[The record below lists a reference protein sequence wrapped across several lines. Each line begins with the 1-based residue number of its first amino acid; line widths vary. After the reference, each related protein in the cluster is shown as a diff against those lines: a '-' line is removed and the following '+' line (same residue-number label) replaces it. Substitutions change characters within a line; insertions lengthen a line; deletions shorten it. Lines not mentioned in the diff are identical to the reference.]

1 MTNLQSL
8 NAAFMRRCTVFCVL
22 TFLLVLMGTVAKA
35 QPSSCFEIE
44 SILVDACGLGNSEG
58 LNEILVFQVGPA
70 ALNTANLTVTWPNLT
85 NTWTGICQ
93 NATTTAKVAAI
104 NATITGCGRLIEPTG
119 GILPAG
125 KRVVLFASISVDE
138 TLHSFAALNDTLI
151 AIFHCGNNPGGNF
164 ANSGAGLRTLT
175 MTFSAPVGCT
185 DAVTYDR
192 ALLANTN
199 GATVN
204 FCWNGSATYLTPGCV
219 APFVQIGANAGTTQN
234 LCNGTPAILNG
245 TVSSCTHRV
254 RWFGGTGTF
263 SNPNIPTPTYTPG
276 PGETGAVVLT
286 LQQFTSCDTVTS
298 TVTLNYSPPPT
309 LSLGPDTTFCGTF
322 NYQLGPGFTAQSYL
336 WSTGATTQNLTAT
349 TPGTYWLQVTTA
361 AGCVVRDSVVIG
373 TTTLNT
379 AGLPA
384 DDTIC
389 PGVPYL
395 LFSSLVGS
403 AYQWSTGATTASIS
417 ITNPGTYSLTLTQ
430 PNGCVR
436 TESFELF
443 HYPATTVNLGNDIN
457 LCPGNTTVL
466 DADPLGNYPGA
477 TYQWSTSA
485 TSQTITVG
493 STGTYSVTITTP
505 NFCTDSDTILVTVS
519 NSIPVNLGADTT
531 LCAGQSLTLTAP
543 NGQSYSWSSGATT
556 PSINVNT
563 TGTYAVTVTFG
574 IGCQSSDTIDVTLA
588 ANPTVSLGNDTIYCA
603 NLGLTLDAG
612 AGLSYNW
619 NSGATTQTLPIT
631 QGGTYSVTVTN
642 ASGCTDVDSILVS
655 TGLVPQVNL
664 GPNTQLCPGQTLTLD
679 AGTQATTYLW
689 NTGAT
694 TQTITVGTPGTY
706 WAVVT
711 TACGTDSSATTL
723 SYYPVASVNAGPDD
737 TLCAGDTLSL
747 LGASASQGTLAWSY
761 AGGGTLSSNASL
773 HPLFTADSSASG
785 PVDFVLTLTDS
796 CGSHTDTLTLT
807 ILPRTTLTFLHP
819 DSVCY
824 NTPIQISYS
833 GNPDSVLWMGAGT
846 FSDSTGNPVIY
857 TPAPGEIGLT
867 SIGLTAYGQCGAE
880 VFMTD
885 YFIQDSLIANFAW
898 SPGEVFPGTHVQFTN
913 GSFPADLPLHWHF
926 GDSFYSVENDPMHRY
941 YTSGTY
947 PVELIVY
954 GVDGCNDT
962 LVIPLNV
969 LPTDTIFPNVFS
981 PNSDGINDFFNYQ
994 VPPTESFSLGIW
1006 DRWGAQYF
1014 YTTNPE
1020 EKWDGRTAGGADCPE
1035 GVYFYVIRMKLLAG
1049 TVLNHNGWVT
1059 LLR

>member
-44 SILVDACGLGNSEG
+44 SILVDACGQGTLEG
-58 LNEILVFQVGPA
+58 LNEMVIFQVGPT
-70 ALNTANLTVTWPNLT
+70 ALSTANLSVTWPNIS
-85 NTWTGICQ
+85 NNWTGICQ

-125 KRVVLFASISVDE
+125 KRVVLFASTSVDE

-151 AIFHCGNNPGGNF
+151 AIFHCANNTGGNF

-192 ALLANTN
+192 SLLANAN

-204 FCWNGSATYLTPGCV
+204 FCWNGSATYTTPGCV
-219 APFVQIGANAGTTQN
+219 APFIQISTNAGTTQN
-234 LCNGTPAILNG
+234 LCNGTPAVLNG
-245 TVSSCTHRV
+245 TVSSCTHRFQ
-254 RWFGGTGTF
+254 WFGGAGSF
-263 SNPNIPTPTYTPG
+263 SNPNSLTPTYTPG
-276 PGETGAVVLT
+276 PGETGPVVLT
-286 LQQFTSCDTVTS
+286 LAQFTSCDTVFS

-309 LSLGPDTTFCGTF
+309 LSLGPDTAFCGTF

-349 TPGTYWLQVTTA
+349 TPGLYWQQVTTA
-361 AGCVVRDSVVIG
+361 AGCVVRDTVVIT

-379 AGLPA
+379 AGLPP

-395 LFSSLVGS
+395 LLSSLVGS
-403 AYQWSTGATTASIS
+403 TYQWSTGATSIGLT
-417 ITNPGTYSLTLTQ
+417 ITTPGIYSLTLTE
-430 PNGCVR
+430 PGGCVR

-443 HYPATTVNLGNDIN
+443 HYPATVVNLGNDTT
-457 LCPGNTTVL
+457 LCPGNTVTL
-466 DADPLGNYPGA
+466 DADPQGNYPGA

-485 TSQTITVG
+485 TTQTITVG
-493 STGTYSVTITTP
+493 SSGTYIVTVTTP
-505 NFCTDSDTILVTVS
+505 NFCSDIDTILVNVS
-519 NSIPVNLGADTT
+519 SSIPFSLGQDTA
-531 LCAGQSLTLTAP
+531 LCAGQFLTLNAGS
-543 NGQSYSWSSGATT
+543 GQSFAWSTGATSS
-556 PSINVNT
+556 SITVST
-563 TGTYAVTVTFG
+563 TNTYAVTVTFG
-574 IGCQSSDTIDVTLA
+574 VGCQSADTIDVTVN
-588 ANPTVSLGNDTIYCA
+588 ANPTVNLGNDTLYCA

-612 AGLSYNW
+612 PGLSYDW
-619 NSGATTQTLPIT
+619 NTGPTTQTLTIT

-642 ASGCTDVDSILVS
+642 PAGCSAVDSILVT

-664 GPNTQLCPGQTLTLD
+664 GPDQQLCPGQSLTLD
-679 AGTQATTYLW
+679 AGNQATTYLW
-689 NTGAT
+689 STAAT
-694 TQTITVGTPGTY
+694 TQTITVATPGTY

-711 TACGTDSSATTL
+711 THCGTDSSAMTL
-723 SYYPVASVNAGPDD
+723 SYYPVAAVEAGPDD

-747 LGASASQGTLAWSY
+747 LGASATQGTLQWTSGP
-761 AGGGTLSSNASL
+761 GGSLSSSSSL

-785 PVDFVLTLTDS
+785 PVQFVLALTDS
-796 CGSHTDTLTLT
+796 CGVHTDTLTLT
-807 ILPRTTLTFLHP
+807 ILPRLTVSFTHP

-846 FSDSTGNPVIY
+846 FSDSSGNPVVY
-857 TPAPGEIGLT
+857 SPAPGETGEIT
-867 SIGLTAYGQCGAE
+867 IGLTAYGQCGAE
-880 VFMTD
+880 VFTTS
-885 YFIQDSLIANFAW
+885 YFTQDRLIANFGW
-898 SPGEVFPGTHVQFTN
+898 TPGEIYPGTHVQFSN
-913 GSFPADLPLHWHF
+913 GSFPLGLPVHWHF
-926 GDSFYSVENDPMHRY
+926 GDSFYSVESDPMHRY

-954 GVDGCNDT
+954 GLDGCNDT

-981 PNSDGINDFFNYQ
+981 PNGDGINDVFNYR
-994 VPPTESFSLGIW
+994 VPPTETFSLGIW
-1006 DRWGAQYF
+1006 DRWGRQYF
-1014 YTTNPE
+1014 YTQNPE
-1020 EKWDGRTAGGADCPE
+1020 EKWDGRTAGGSDCPD
-1035 GVYFYVIRMKLLAG
+1035 GVYFYVIKMKLLAG

-1059 LLR
+1059 LVR